1 MMMGVSNGR
10 RRERV
15 SMGVTI
21 GMGVSEGVE
30 ITGDRSPMQINN
42 GRKLWVWAMSV
53 DVDVDM
59 GVGARSYGRGRR
71 CMRGRR
77 NNWR

>member
-42 GRKLWVWAMSV
+42 GRKLWV
-53 DVDVDM
+53 
-59 GVGARSYGRGRR
+59 
-71 CMRGRR
+71 
-77 NNWR
+77 